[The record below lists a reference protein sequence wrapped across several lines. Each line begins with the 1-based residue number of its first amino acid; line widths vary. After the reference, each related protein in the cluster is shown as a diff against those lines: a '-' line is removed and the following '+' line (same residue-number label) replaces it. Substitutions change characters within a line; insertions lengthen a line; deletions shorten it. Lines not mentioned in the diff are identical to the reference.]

1 MNLLFLSMTFPDAVN
16 RARGSYN
23 LAMCRALAKEHCV
36 QVCSP
41 RPWPEMVRA
50 KMRGKSFEPGPDVQ
64 DAGLTASYPCYW
76 YLPKVTQKQS
86 GRLLWQ
92 CSRRTVETLA
102 KRSKPDVVLSY
113 WAHPDG
119 EAGLRA
125 ARSTGAAAA
134 VIVGGTDALILPHRP
149 GRGPYVRRVLTES
162 ETVLTVSE
170 GLRNAVLDLGASPER
185 VHVMYQGVDP
195 DVFHPGDQRA
205 ARGSLSLPSSRPV
218 LLWVGRMVE
227 IKRLD
232 LLLDACR
239 LLRLSDVD
247 FDLYLVGSGELRE
260 TTEARIQQLG
270 LADAVHC
277 VGAVPYQQTA
287 QWYRAADL
295 TVMCSDSEGLPNVLR
310 ESLACGTPFVSTDV
324 GSIREIADSSYAILT
339 RKGDAGELAEAIGA
353 ALRGQLR
360 QAAQR
365 YQARSWDDCAAEV
378 TRILGRSTG
387 TAQAAYQ
394 LEAVG

>member
-23 LAMCRALAKEHCV
+23 LAMCRALAKEHRV

-41 RPWPEMVRA
+41 RPWPEVVRA
-50 KMRGKSFEPGPDVQ
+50 KMRGRAFEPGPDVQ

-76 YLPKVTQKQS
+76 YVPKVTQKQS
-86 GRLLWQ
+86 GRLLWK
-92 CSRRTVETLA
+92 CSRRSVETLA
-102 KRSKPDVVLSY
+102 KRGKPDVVLSY

-125 ARSTGAAAA
+125 ARATGAAAA

-162 ETVLTVSE
+162 ETVLTVSQ
-170 GLRNAVLDLGASPER
+170 GLRNAVLDLGASPDR

-195 DVFHPGDQRA
+195 AVFHPGDVRA
-205 ARGSLSLPSSRPV
+205 ARRSLGVPNTRPA

-239 LLRLSDVD
+239 LLKLSDVE
-247 FDLYLVGSGELRE
+247 FDLYLVGGGELKE
-260 TTEARIQQLG
+260 KTEARILQMG
-270 LADAVHC
+270 LTDTVHC
-277 VGAVPYQQTA
+277 VGSVPYQQTA

-324 GSIREIADSSYAILT
+324 GSIREIADPAYSILT
-339 RKGDAGELAEAIGA
+339 RKGDAGELAEAIKA
-353 ALRGQLR
+353 ALSGRLR
-360 QAAQR
+360 QAAQL
-365 YQARSWDDCAAEV
+365 YEARSWDDCAAEV
-378 TRILGRSTG
+378 TRILGRSTVTAG
-387 TAQAAYQ
+387 TAYQ